1 LATKSVKEVKDQI
14 SELKDIKADLNK
26 KIDKIK
32 ESLTV
37 IQDDEYEIINNL
49 SKEAQELM
57 TSVNTLAGMIKNGV
71 ELNKKR
77 YEIEKELA
85 DVEKK
90 IERLSKIRTEL
101 AEVWE

>member
-1 LATKSVKEVKDQI
+1 LTTKNVKDVKDQI
-14 SELKDIKADLNK
+14 SDLKGIKADLNK

-37 IQDDEYEIINNL
+37 NQDDEYEIINDL
-49 SKEAQELM
+49 SKKAKELM
-57 TSVNTLAGMIKNGV
+57 TSVNTLTGMIKNGV
-71 ELNKKR
+71 ELNKQR

-85 DVEKK
+85 EVEKK
-90 IERLSKIRTEL
+90 IERLSKIRAEL

>member
-1 LATKSVKEVKDQI
+1 MATKSVKEVKDQI